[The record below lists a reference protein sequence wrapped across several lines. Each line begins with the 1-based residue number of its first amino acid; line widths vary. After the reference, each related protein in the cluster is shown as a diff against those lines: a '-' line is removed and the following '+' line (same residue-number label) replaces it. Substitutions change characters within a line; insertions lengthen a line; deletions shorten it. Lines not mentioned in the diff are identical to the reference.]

1 MPLARLFYLAGLRI
15 DSTYLSHVASQSV
28 DNALEDITVYPAGH
42 GFPRF
47 TGSKSWSPEIPVETT
62 DLAGAIGLLANATI
76 CADLSSV
83 NVDLLY
89 REAEASGIH
98 SNVATTSLHQV
109 YRGQSNAF
117 LYWESLSA
125 NQDDDAASFAMRV
138 LLQDAGGS
146 DPVQVPAVALPAA
159 GLQTA
164 PWTLGPWSINGAPI
178 GSVTSARIDM
188 NPEIERLAADG
199 EATPTFV
206 AIRRLRPV
214 ITIETA
220 NLRAVSALAREGFPV
235 TTLTGYFRR
244 RRPNRL
250 LYAAGD
256 AQHVR
261 FAAAVGGSPPA
272 GDAVGTGKWRETSG
286 DPASAR
292 LEIALQ
298 ESASGAN
305 LFALESGQTIS

>member
-15 DSTYLSHVASQSV
+15 DSTYLSHVASQSM

-47 TGSKSWSPEIPVETT
+47 TGSKMWSPEIPVECT
-62 DLAGAIGLLANATI
+62 DLAGAITLLTNATI

-89 REAEASGIH
+89 REAEPSGLH
-98 SNVATTSLHQV
+98 SNVATTTLHQV

-125 NQDDDAASFAMRV
+125 NQDDDAATMAMRV
-138 LLQDAGGS
+138 LLQGNGT

-159 GLQTA
+159 GLQVA
-164 PWTLGPWSINGAPI
+164 PWTLGPWSINGAPL
-178 GSVTSARIDM
+178 GSITSARIDL

-199 EATPTFV
+199 EAVPTFV

-214 ITIETA
+214 VTIETA
-220 NLRAVSALAREGFPV
+220 NLRAVSAFDREGFPV

-250 LYAAGD
+250 LYGNGD
-256 AQHVR
+256 AQHIR

-272 GDAVGTGKWRETSG
+272 GDAIATGKWRETSG
-286 DPASAR
+286 DPASCR

-298 ESASGAN
+298 ESASGSN
-305 LFALESGQTIS
+305 LFALESGQQIT